1 MYKCILFSLTIF
13 FISCSSKQKQQTKT
27 TSTQNISQYQFAVIK
42 KAGIESKIKLPAQ
55 LAAYEEVSIFPK
67 VNGYVKDVLVDIGSN
82 VKKGQLLMTLE
93 APELEQAAT
102 QAKEK
107 YMQTLS
113 GYALSKEKYK
123 RLQVAAST
131 QGAISPFDLSS
142 SKSSMDAD
150 SMLCNAEKTN
160 WLMQQTMQ
168 AYLKVTAPFNGVIT
182 QRNVH
187 PGALVSAVE
196 KTIPMLEL
204 KNVTHLRL
212 QIDVPET
219 IASALND
226 KDSISFT
233 TSADA
238 GTVRKA
244 LISRKSM
251 NVESALRAERIEADI
266 NNTNML
272 LSPGMYAEAI
282 IESDGSNNAFA
293 VPKSAIFNTTEGKFV
308 FVGDD
313 IKQLKK
319 VSVSTGN
326 QSSDSIEIFG
336 NLKEGEKVVTNPDD
350 GLDNKLQ

>member
-67 VNGYVKDVLVDIGSN
+67 VNGYVKDVLVDIGSK

-93 APELEQAAT
+93 APELEQAAM

-168 AYLKVTAPFNGVIT
+168 GYLTKMHLLTALSHKEMF
-182 QRNVH
+182 
-187 PGALVSAVE
+187 
-196 KTIPMLEL
+196 IP
-204 KNVTHLRL
+204 
-212 QIDVPET
+212 
-219 IASALND
+219 
-226 KDSISFT
+226 
-233 TSADA
+233 
-238 GTVRKA
+238 VRW
-244 LISRKSM
+244 
-251 NVESALRAERIEADI
+251 
-266 NNTNML
+266 
-272 LSPGMYAEAI
+272 
-282 IESDGSNNAFA
+282 
-293 VPKSAIFNTTEGKFV
+293 
-308 FVGDD
+308 
-313 IKQLKK
+313 
-319 VSVSTGN
+319 
-326 QSSDSIEIFG
+326 
-336 NLKEGEKVVTNPDD
+336 
-350 GLDNKLQ
+350 